1 MPETA
6 ASREDNAGND
16 GTKFWVGGGGA
27 GCDDSAPL
35 VMSGVLMAGSS
46 SRSSPA
52 SSTLDS
58 RMSGGGGGAT
68 SPSSRNSGSC
78 SSKSPLD
85 AIDEGEIAMQPC
97 CPGTNTFIAT
107 DIPTEF

>member
-6 ASREDNAGND
+6 ASREGNAGND

-58 RMSGGGGGAT
+58 RMSGGAT

-97 CPGTNTFIAT
+97 CPG
-107 DIPTEF
+107 D